1 MNLSLNGQKKQQA
14 DGVKRSMHH
23 LSEEE
28 LSDRRS
34 TSSTDSTV
42 EQRNENEYKYQRST
56 RKAAKNPWVSYLD
69 CVDVSSD
76 EEWNAKSYAD
86 DSSDH
91 SDPAWTPAPIQVFHN
106 K

>member
-1 MNLSLNGQKKQQA
+1 MNLSLNGQKKKQV
-14 DGVKRSMHH
+14 DGVKRSIHH

-42 EQRNENEYKYQRST
+42 EQRNENENKYQRST
-56 RKAAKNPWVSYLD
+56 RRAANKPWVSYLD
-69 CVDVSSD
+69 CDDVSSD
-76 EEWNAKSYAD
+76 EWNAKSYAD

-91 SDPAWTPAPIQVFHN
+91 SDPAWTPAPIQVFQN